1 MLRELQLERDKL
13 TNNISK
19 SIDLKLQ
26 LKNGA
31 ETKLEK
37 INFKINKL
45 ITDKSVKIY
54 DALKITKKEIFI
66 SMVKLFMKLL
76 IRL

>member
-54 DALKITKKEIFI
+54 DALKKKKKEIFI

>member
-54 DALKITKKEIFI
+54 DALKNTKKEIFI

>member
-1 MLRELQLERDKL
+1 MLRELKLERDKL

-54 DALKITKKEIFI
+54 DALKNTKKEIFI